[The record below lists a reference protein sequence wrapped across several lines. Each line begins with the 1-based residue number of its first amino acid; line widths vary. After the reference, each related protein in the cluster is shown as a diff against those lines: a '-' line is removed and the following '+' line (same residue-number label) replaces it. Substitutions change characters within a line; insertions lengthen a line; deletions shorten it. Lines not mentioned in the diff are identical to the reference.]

1 MDKGTINKTVTFSFV
16 AAAFLIWW
24 VSGVLLE
31 TAAGAFPWLAQ
42 LKAYRIAGVEI
53 LQTILPMA
61 LGVLTF
67 ILLQFNAKRRAF
79 GQEVVVET
87 SKVVWPSAKDVQGST
102 IVVVIMILISSVVL
116 FTLDW
121 ASNEVI
127 RTILG
132 L

>member
-53 LQTILPMA
+53 LQTILPMV

>member
-1 MDKGTINKTVTFSFV
+1 MDKRTISKTVTFSFV
-16 AAAFLIWW
+16 AAAVLIWW

-31 TAAGAFPWLAQ
+31 TAAMAAPWLAQ
-42 LKAYRIAGVEI
+42 MKSFKVAGVEI
-53 LQTILPMA
+53 IQTLIPLV

-67 ILLQFNAKRRAF
+67 VLLQFNAKRRTFA
-79 GQEVVVET
+79 QDVVVEA
-87 SKVVWPSAKDVQGST
+87 SKVVWPSSKDVQGST

>member
-31 TAAGAFPWLAQ
+31 TAASAFPWLAQ
-42 LKAYRIAGVEI
+42 LKSYRIAGVEI
-53 LQTILPMA
+53 LQTILPML

-79 GQEVVVET
+79 AQDVVVET

-102 IVVVIMILISSVVL
+102 IVVVIMILVSSVVL

>member
-1 MDKGTINKTVTFSFV
+1 MDKQTINKTVTFSFV
-16 AAAFLIWW
+16 AAAILIWW

-31 TAAGAFPWLAQ
+31 TVASASSSVAQ
-42 LKAYRIAGVEI
+42 LKAFKLAGIEVFQTLIPLI
-53 LQTILPMA
+53 LGI
-61 LGVLTF
+61 LTF
-67 ILLQFNAKRRAF
+67 VLLQFNARRRTFA
-79 GQEVVVET
+79 QEVVLET
-87 SKVVWPSAKDVQGST
+87 SKVVWPSGKDVQGST